1 MTPLGAAPGPA
12 EILLVED
19 NPGDVRLAMEA
30 LKGGALP
37 VSVGVVEDGLEAMAY
52 LHQEGKY
59 ADAPRPDLILLDLNL
74 PGMNGHEV
82 LGEIK
87 RDQVLKRIPVIILSI
102 SVAEEDLLRAYEN
115 HANAFISKRVN
126 LEQFRSALRA
136 MELFWLMIVKLPP
149 G

>member
-1 MTPLGAAPGPA
+1 MTPLGAASRPA

-19 NPGDVRLAMEA
+19 NPGDVRLATEA

-37 VSVGVVEDGLEAMAY
+37 VSVCVVEDGLEAMAY
-52 LHQEGKY
+52 LHQEGRY
-59 ADAPRPDLILLDLNL
+59 AEAARPDLILLDLNL

-82 LGEIK
+82 LVEIK
-87 RDQVLKRIPVIILSI
+87 GDQVLKRIPVIILSI
-102 SVAEEDLLRAYEN
+102 SVAEEDLLRAYDS

-126 LEQFRSALRA
+126 LEQFRNALRA
-136 MELFWLMIVKLPP
+136 VELFWFLTVKLPP